1 MFCKK
6 CGEKATP
13 GSIFCSNCGAKLQE
27 DTMPQEPIPSAAPS
41 QEAPKTAASSPF
53 SAQTPHT
60 QPIAASPVYASP
72 KRDDTTYYDQIIRKN
87 VGYYLAQFREF
98 KFNGKTKMNWASFF
112 LGLYHAAYRGV
123 WREWLRAVMWPLI
136 VSFVSGLITLLTF
149 VTFMDYPG
157 ATLLFMFISSGCVIW
172 LIVAGILFSKHF
184 NRIYRTHVEQKIA
197 QKNLTPDPSAG
208 RVAAAIAIIIGV
220 VLLFDLL
227 STAVTVLS
235 FGGLSSY

>member
-27 DTMPQEPIPSAAPS
+27 DPVPQEPIPSAAPA
-41 QEAPKTAASSPF
+41 QEAPKAAAPSQF
-53 SAQTPHT
+53 SAQTPHM
-60 QPIAASPVYASP
+60 QPVAASPVYTSP
-72 KRDDTTYYDQIIRKN
+72 KRDDTTYYNQIIREN

-98 KFNGKTKMNWASFF
+98 KFNSKTKMNWASFF

-136 VSFVSGLITLLTF
+136 VNFASALIGGVTLIN
-149 VTFMDYPG
+149 YPG
-157 ATLLFMFISSGCVIW
+157 AALLFFLISFGGAIW
-172 LIVAGILFSKHF
+172 LIVAGILFSKNF
-184 NRIYRTHVEQKIA
+184 NRIYRAHVEQKIA

-208 RVAAAIAIIIGV
+208 RVAAAIAISMGIS
-220 VLLFDLL
+220 LLCALL